1 LQLSVV
7 IVNYNV
13 KYFLEKALHSV
24 FQSQTPFDFEVFVVD
39 NHSVDGSNEMVLNQF
54 PQVKLIANKVNV
66 GFSAANNMAIQQAKG
81 KYILLLNP
89 DTIIKED
96 TIAKVVDFMEKHSDA
111 GGLGVKMMDGNG
123 HFLPES
129 KRGFPTPFV
138 AFCKMSG
145 LSKLFPKS
153 EKFNRYHLGHLDKN
167 ANHSVEVLSGAF
179 MLLRK
184 SVLDSIGLLDEAYFM
199 YGEDIDL
206 SYRIIQSGYKN
217 YYFSETEIIHFKGES
232 TKKGSFNYVK
242 MFYNAMIIFSKKHF
256 TGSAA
261 KYLIFLLSLAIYLR
275 ASIAL
280 FRRFFEKIS
289 WPFLDALLIFS
300 AMFGIKEIWESFVK
314 EGIIYPTSYL
324 LINLPLYIATWLL
337 SFYFRGGYER
347 PVRLKPI
354 VPGIAIGTVVIL
366 AIYALLPLHLR
377 SSRAMILLGAL
388 AAVLLLTLSRLAVFS
403 AKGKLKNLLQLKN
416 KVLIIASPEESKRI
430 SDLIIKADIGKE
442 FIGIAHHTNAQ
453 SAENY
458 LGTIAD
464 VEEIVKVHQIN
475 EIIFS
480 LKDMSN
486 NEVMHIMSVLG
497 GKVEYKII
505 SEGSNVIIGSNSK
518 NTSGELYTLD
528 INFHLNQ
535 PQYKRTK
542 RLTDIVLSFFF
553 LITAPIVVWL
563 VQHKTGFIKN
573 AFKVL
578 WGKKTWVGYS
588 KVNEK
593 DLPKIKPAVLPVISE
608 KFDDSVQR
616 NANVMYAK
624 NYHWSSDVVF
634 VFQHFRLLGN

>member
-96 TIAKVVDFMEKHSDA
+96 TLAKVVDFMEKHSDA

-184 SVLDSIGLLDEAYFM
+184 SVLDTVGLLDEAYFM

-347 PVRLKPI
+347 PVRLKTHRSRNCHWY
-354 VPGIAIGTVVIL
+354 GSNFG
-366 AIYALLPLHLR
+366 YLR
-377 SSRAMILLGAL
+377 AVAL
-388 AAVLLLTLSRLAVFS
+388 AFAFEQSHDFIRRFGCSIIVN
-403 AKGKLKNLLQLKN
+403 LK
-416 KVLIIASPEESKRI
+416 SI
-430 SDLIIKADIGKE
+430 SG
-442 FIGIAHHTNAQ
+442 
-453 SAENY
+453 
-458 LGTIAD
+458 
-464 VEEIVKVHQIN
+464 V
-475 EIIFS
+475 
-480 LKDMSN
+480 
-486 NEVMHIMSVLG
+486 
-497 GKVEYKII
+497 
-505 SEGSNVIIGSNSK
+505 
-518 NTSGELYTLD
+518 
-528 INFHLNQ
+528 
-535 PQYKRTK
+535 
-542 RLTDIVLSFFF
+542 
-553 LITAPIVVWL
+553 
-563 VQHKTGFIKN
+563 
-573 AFKVL
+573 
-578 WGKKTWVGYS
+578 
-588 KVNEK
+588 
-593 DLPKIKPAVLPVISE
+593 
-608 KFDDSVQR
+608 
-616 NANVMYAK
+616 
-624 NYHWSSDVVF
+624 
-634 VFQHFRLLGN
+634 